1 MPKGLFWNCTSKPDI
16 LSTQDFF
23 RQVIEEVAAVKPVQT
38 GILLNMLH
46 TADVRTHLLNLLLAS
61 A

>member
-1 MPKGLFWNCTSKPDI
+1 MARAAVSIADFVIVPTLPSKPDI

-46 TADVRTHLLNLLLAS
+46 AGGAYTAS
-61 A
+61 